1 MSKAYI
7 GLGTNLGD
15 REQNLRQAREMLTQI
30 RGCRVLQFSSIYST
44 APWGKVDQPDFF
56 NQVGSLETELDAHEL
71 LHALLGIERAMGRER
86 REKWGPRLIDL
97 DLLLFG
103 DEIIDQPE
111 LKVPHPY
118 LEARAFVLMPL
129 LEIEPELIL
138 PNGRALKEVG
148 KSLAKSELEGCIL
161 NISMIK

>member
-1 MSKAYI
+1 MTRAYI
-7 GLGTNLGD
+7 GLGSNLGKC
-15 REQNLRQAREMLTQI
+15 EQNLSQARELLAI
-30 RGCRVLQFSSIYST
+30 IPRSRAVKFSSVYRT

-56 NQVGSLETELDAHEL
+56 NQIGIIETELGAQEL
-71 LHALLGIERAMGRER
+71 LTALLGIEKVMGRER
-86 REKWGPRLIDL
+86 FEKWGPRLIDL
-97 DLLLFG
+97 DILLFG
-103 DEIIDQPE
+103 DDIIDGPE

-118 LEARAFVLMPL
+118 LESRAFVIVPL

-138 PNGRALKEVG
+138 PGGKALKEVV